1 MSDEQAE
8 ALKLQFGIF
17 ARGLDQM
24 KWNDQEERIS
34 VRLPQRR
41 LGSEM
46 RGRFREALDTRLQ
59 VKEHGYLLLSGNQET
74 APRA

>member
-34 VRLPQRR
+34 VR
-41 LGSEM
+41 
-46 RGRFREALDTRLQ
+46 FRNGD
-59 VKEHGYLLLSGNQET
+59 
-74 APRA
+74 